1 VPTLLVPP
9 WGLFYDI
16 KKDVPPGPSY
26 PQVPPWGL
34 VYDIKKDV
42 FPPDPAYTGASVR
55 KVLCILPSVWLV
67 IGMCKPLSIGA

>member
-1 VPTLLVPP
+1 MRQPQLVPTIGVPP
-9 WGLFYDI
+9 WGLVCI
-16 KKDVPPGPSY
+16 KKD
-26 PQVPPWGL
+26 VPPWGL